1 MTHAL
6 TLDGVVIAE
15 PCVELLSDGGG
26 TGASGRRG
34 TGTCVLPFPYTST
47 VVGILSLEWLLTMK
61 GGVIVDIPFVINVVF
76 GLIAK

>member
-15 PCVELLSDGGG
+15 PCVELLSDGERGR
-26 TGASGRRG
+26 GASGRRG

-47 VVGILSLEWLLTMK
+47 VVGILSLE
-61 GGVIVDIPFVINVVF
+61 
-76 GLIAK
+76 